1 MKKMPTLFKR
11 DFSSGSPVLTR
22 EVTPG
27 FEWVLCGEGDATIKI
42 DGAACMVM
50 DGHLYKRYD
59 VKFRK
64 KRTVPTGA
72 IPCEDYPD
80 PVTGHWPHWVKVNPT
95 APEDKWFVEAM
106 RNTSHSTAFFA
117 DDNLFANFLAEGT
130 YEAVG
135 KHFNG
140 NPYGL
145 DFDTLVRHGLWT
157 VDVGRTYEEIREFLT
172 FNLVEGLVFWRN
184 GEPCCKIRRTDFG
197 LTWSLR

>member
-11 DFSSGSPVLTR
+11 DFSSGLPVLTG

-27 FEWVLCGEGDATIKI
+27 FEWVLCGKGDATIKL

-50 DGHLYKRYD
+50 NGHLYKRYD
-59 VKFRK
+59 ANVKK
-64 KRTVPTGA
+64 GRTAPTGA

-80 PVTGHWPHWVKVNPT
+80 PVTGHWPHWVRVNPT
-95 APEDKWFVEAM
+95 APADKWFLEAKI
-106 RNTSHSTAFFA
+106 NASCEVAFFA
-117 DDNLFANFLAEGT
+117 DDILYASMFDDGT

-145 DFDTLVRHGLWT
+145 DFDILVRHGLWT
-157 VDVGRTYEEIREFLT
+157 VDVDRTYEGIREYLML
-172 FNLVEGLVFWRN
+172 NLVEGLVFWLN
-184 GEPCCKIRRTDFG
+184 GEPRCKIRRTDFG
-197 LTWSLR
+197 LPWPLR